1 MQAMRNLKYVAG
13 AALVS
18 GILTSVAFGQQ
29 GWAGEC
35 LDPMNMMPYSPD
47 YASADVA
54 TPLMQVHMGISG
66 TVTYGGTAGPCY
78 APTARTLNAEGRLG
92 FSIGAVGSIQTNFD
106 NNLALTMGAPADPV
120 GDYCYARFTVD
131 DEDGAGSELFGDGG
145 LRANFQGASNRY
157 RIHAWAGTAVDV
169 SLRADVIGDAVR
181 LQWTV
186 TNIDTDPHTM
196 GMLFAG
202 MPSLKTSGGQSDSQ
216 GGFQIANQVTL
227 NPPPASGAP
236 AKFTAEGYIGHT
248 QLPTGK
254 PLRTEHKYVSSMAN
268 FPNTVKFQ
276 FGQTEAYG
284 IRIDNLPDAGTSD
297 ASRADLLVIGNQRGP
312 VAGLIANNNI
322 RTSVAGDITGTATQN
337 DILLNETSFVQRFP
351 GEVLAPNASRV
362 ITHYIRSTWSVGEY
376 FSPYTILMDAP
387 RLLAFNS
394 SGTNQVSP
402 NPMRIRV
409 WLDNQYA
416 TIDQEVDITNVNF
429 KINLP
434 NGFSLAPGETQIK
447 TVASILRRQLAFV
460 EWQVVSDGKTFGDL
474 PISVNVSSLPGPTK
488 TLSSTV
494 RVAATP
500 VMTLPAGP
508 NMVTLP
514 YSFGDG
520 SLNSILGLTQGV
532 DYQAFRWDSDLGY
545 TPASSVQRGL
555 GYWIVPANTLTDV
568 VLNQASQP
576 ADTPVG
582 GLLISLK
589 SGWNLI
595 GNPYNYPIPLNQII
609 AVVEDNPSNSV
620 TWDELV
626 VNGYV
631 SGSLAYFERDAG
643 QAIGGS
649 YKFTTNGSQSFM
661 EPHVGYWIYCST
673 FQPVRLIFP
682 PVFYETLPFSGRS
695 VENEWKQT
703 DRQWRLQL
711 SARTNKSLDALTYV
725 GVVVDGRKAKS
736 LAMPKPPM
744 VPGGL
749 LELAVEDQF
758 QGKATRMA
766 QAVTDRLSRK
776 DWKVSVRAEEPGD
789 VTLTWPNLPS
799 IPRNVRLK
807 LTDDVT
813 GEKRDLRAT
822 SGYTFNMAAAGTRSF
837 TLSME
842 PGGSTRPVI
851 GNVLVTRPS
860 RDANAP
866 VTISYALSADALVT
880 VRVLSNSGK
889 EVFTVTRGRADAAGE
904 NSATW
909 MLRDSAN
916 RAVAPG
922 TYRIEILAE
931 TPSGERVRKIVP
943 VNVIR

>member
-18 GILTSVAFGQQ
+18 GILSSAAYGQA
-29 GWAGEC
+29 GWASEC
-35 LDPMNMMPYSPD
+35 LDPMNMMPYS
-47 YASADVA
+47 ADFNAQTIA
-54 TPLMQVHMGISG
+54 TPLMQVHMGVAG

-78 APTARTLNAEGRLG
+78 VPARTLNAEGRLG
-92 FSIGAVGSIQTNFD
+92 FSVGPVGSIQTNFD
-106 NNLALTMGAPADPV
+106 NNLALTVGAPADPV
-120 GDYCYARFTVD
+120 GDYGFVRISVD
-131 DEDGAGSELFGDGG
+131 DETGAASELFGDGG
-145 LRANFQGASNRY
+145 LRAHFQGASNRY
-157 RIHAWAGTAVDV
+157 RISAWTGTAVDV

-181 LQWTV
+181 LQWTI
-186 TNIDTDPHTM
+186 TNIDTDPHSI
-196 GMLFAG
+196 GMFFAAYPG
-202 MPSLKTSGGQSDSQ
+202 LKTSGGQSDSQ
-216 GGFQIANQVTL
+216 GGFQIANSSLQVG
-227 NPPPASGAP
+227 SGAP
-236 AKFTAEGYIGHT
+236 NKFTAEGYIGHT
-248 QLPTGK
+248 QLPSGK
-254 PLRTEHKYVSSMAN
+254 PLRTEHKYLSSQAN
-268 FPNTVKFQ
+268 FPNWVKFQ

-284 IRIDNLPDAGTSD
+284 MRVDNVPDAGTSD
-297 ASRADLLVIGNQRGP
+297 ANRADLLIIGNQRGP
-312 VAGLIANNNI
+312 VAGLIANNALRIN
-322 RTSVAGDITGTATQN
+322 VAGDLTGTATQN
-337 DILLNETSFVQRFP
+337 DILLNETSFIQRFAGEIVAP
-351 GEVLAPNASRV
+351 GANRV
-362 ITHYIRSTWSVGEY
+362 ITHYVRSTWSVGDY
-376 FSPYTILMDAP
+376 FNPYTLVLDAP
-387 RLLAFNS
+387 KLLSFDTT
-394 SGTNQVSP
+394 GQNQVSP
-402 NPMRIRV
+402 NPMRVRV

-416 TIDQEVDITNVNF
+416 TIDQEVDLSNVNF
-429 KINLP
+429 QINLP
-434 NGFSLAPGETQIK
+434 TGFTLAPGETQIK
-447 TVASILRRQLAFV
+447 NVASILRRQLAFV

-474 PISVNVSSLPGPTK
+474 PINVQVSSLPGPTK
-488 TLSSTV
+488 TITTTV

-500 VMTLPAGP
+500 KITLPAGP

-514 YSFGDG
+514 YTFGDA

-532 DYQAFRWDSDLGY
+532 DYQAFRWDNDLGY

-555 GYWIVPANTLTDV
+555 GYWIVPANTLTDQ

-576 ADTPVG
+576 ADTPTG
-582 GLLISLK
+582 GLLVSLK

-609 AVVEDNPSNSV
+609 AVVEDSPNNSV

-626 VNGYV
+626 LNGYV
-631 SGSLAYFERDAG
+631 SGSLAYFERDNA
-643 QAIGGS
+643 QANGGS
-649 YKFTTNGSQSFM
+649 YKFTTGGSQSFM

-673 FQPVRLIFP
+673 FQPVRIIFP

-711 SARTNKSLDALTYV
+711 SARTNKSLDSLSYV
-725 GVVVDGRKAKS
+725 GVVSDSRKAKS
-736 LAMPKPPM
+736 LSMPKPPM
-744 VPGGL
+744 APGGL
-749 LELAVEDQF
+749 LELSVEDQF
-758 QGKATRMA
+758 QGKSTRMA
-766 QAVTDRLSRK
+766 QALTDRLARK
-776 DWKVSVRAEEPGD
+776 EWKVSVRSEEAGD
-789 VTLTWPNLPS
+789 VTITWPNLPS
-799 IPRNVRLK
+799 VPRNVRLK

-813 GEKRDLRAT
+813 GEKRDLRAI
-822 SGYTFNMAAAGTRSF
+822 SGYTFNMAAPGTRSF

-851 GNVLVTRPS
+851 GNVLVTRPT

-880 VRVLSNSGK
+880 VRVLSNTGK
-889 EVFTVTRGRADAAGE
+889 EIFTVTRGRSDSAGE